1 MSGHLPL
8 TAVHELAVH
17 QLAVQ
22 PIAAQQSG
30 GSAVTP
36 LILFL
41 ALGAV
46 TYFMLIRPQRN
57 RAKQLRQTQAVLSS
71 GAEVMT
77 TAGLYATVVSCDDE
91 TVTLETSPG
100 VHSRYARAAV
110 ARIIT
115 PSLLDDQPVDDAV
128 PPEH

>member
-1 MSGHLPL
+1 MTTGSTLSL
-8 TAVHELAVH
+8 L
-17 QLAVQ
+17 
-22 PIAAQQSG
+22 AAQKSNGSG
-30 GSAVTP
+30 FTP
-36 LILFL
+36 LLLLL

-46 TYFMLIRPQRN
+46 TYLMLIRPQRN
-57 RAKQLRQTQAVLSS
+57 RARQLRQTQAVLSP

-100 VHSRYARAAV
+100 VHNRYARAAV
-110 ARIIT
+110 ARIICPT
-115 PSLLDDQPVDDAV
+115 EAAAEPADDAL